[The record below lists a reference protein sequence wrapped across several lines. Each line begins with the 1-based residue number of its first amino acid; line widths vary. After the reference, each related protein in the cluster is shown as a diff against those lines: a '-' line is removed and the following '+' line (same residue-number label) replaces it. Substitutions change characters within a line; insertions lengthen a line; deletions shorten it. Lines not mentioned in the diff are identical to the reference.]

1 MPRTRM
7 TDRWLKSHRAA
18 GREEWTDSVATG
30 LLVRFGPDAPVFYAR
45 FRERGRYRRV
55 RLGSFPEVKLLEAR
69 AKVAALASA
78 REHAEEEAPRPEPGS
93 FADLVAAFL
102 RHRKAKRESG
112 LAEVERMLRRDVLP
126 RIGDRLAASI
136 RPRDVA
142 AILDAAIDR
151 GAPTQAN
158 RLRSH
163 LIRIFRFGM
172 ERERCE
178 TNPALVLSKPHRE
191 RSRDRVLSDAE
202 IVALWR
208 ELEVR
213 HPATRHLFRFLL
225 LTGLRPGEARL
236 LTWQDVDGW
245 QLRIPAER
253 MKARREHRLPLSS
266 LAHAVLEAHRLVDLP
281 GAVIFQSPLRPGEPY
296 GPSSLSHTARKIGA
310 KLGFGFRPHDLRR
323 TCATGLAAL
332 DVSEEVRQRVLAH
345 APLTVTGRVYN
356 AHRYEEETRVAMER
370 WGEHVQALLTSRQ
383 LRSPATQA

>member
-7 TDRWLKSHRAA
+7 TDRWIKAHRATD
-18 GREEWTDSVATG
+18 REEWTDAVVTG
-30 LLVRFGPDAPVFYAR
+30 LLVRFGSEAPVFYAR
-45 FRERGRYRRV
+45 FRDGGRYRRV
-55 RLGSFPEVKLLEAR
+55 RLGSFPEVGLADAR
-69 AKVAALASA
+69 ARVLALARDREAADAGSA
-78 REHAEEEAPRPEPGS
+78 RPEPGT
-93 FADLVAAFL
+93 FAELVAAFL
-102 RHRKAKRESG
+102 RHRRAKREAG
-112 LAEVERMLRRDVLP
+112 LAEVERMLKRDVLP
-126 RIGDRLAASI
+126 SLGTRPAASI

-142 AILDAAIDR
+142 AILDAATDR

-178 TNPALVLSKPHRE
+178 TNPALVLSKPYRE
-191 RSRDRVLSDAE
+191 RPRERALSDSE
-202 IVALWR
+202 IAALWR

-213 HPATRHLFRFLL
+213 HPSTRNLFRFLL

-236 LTWQDVDGW
+236 LTWQDVDAV

-266 LAHAVLEAHRLVDLP
+266 LAHAVLEAHRLVGLP
-281 GAVIFQSPLRPGEPY
+281 GAVIFQSPLNPGEPY
-296 GPSSLSHTARKIGA
+296 DPSSLSHTARKIGA
-310 KLGFGFRPHDLRR
+310 KLGFEFRPHDLRR

-345 APLTVTGRVYN
+345 TPRTVTGRVYN

-370 WGEHVQALLTSRQ
+370 WSDHIQALLASRQ